1 MAHRRSHA
9 VTNFNEIVGANECP
23 SLTSPSP
30 PQPSSS
36 TAPKRPLSAFKARK
50 KRGLSLHV
58 PADDFVFNLNDIG
71 STIHGEPV
79 KLEDAS
85 FPCSSV
91 TDDDALA
98 LMRNMS
104 ITPRSNSNSSNSSNS
119 SRSKSF
125 SFSFSPTPAKTV
137 ASKAPE
143 PSVPLFL
150 VPNWETPA
158 ILASEYRIVGI
169 LGK

>member
-1 MAHRRSHA
+1 M
-9 VTNFNEIVGANECP
+9 
-23 SLTSPSP
+23 TSPSP

-71 STIHGEPV
+71 STIHGDPI
-79 KLEDAS
+79 KLEDAL
-85 FPCSSV
+85 FPYSSV

-137 ASKAPE
+137 ASKAPD